1 MRQWRHGGWRS
12 VAVAGVGA
20 AGLPAAVYASFW
32 AGLAT
37 FQPLLSQTGRLVWSP
52 GTLLVLLGRTSGDG
66 RFDVPVRVTLFA
78 VWLAVM
84 TWVLSKRNLDSRMHI
99 AANGALI
106 LLSSLLLLSTAM
118 FAHYLVPAVA
128 LAAVSGSQRL
138 GRVVVGLSIRSPAAD
153 ARAPLCL
160 AVGNCRRGRGCLQPA
175 TCALSARAPISAV
188 GCRCTPPG

>member
-12 VAVAGVGA
+12 VAVAGVAA
-20 AGLPAAVYASFW
+20 AGLTAAVYAPFW

-52 GTLLVLLGRTSGDG
+52 GTLLVLLGRASGGG
-66 RFDVPVRVTLFA
+66 RCDVPVRVTLFA

-138 GRVVVGLSIRSPAAD
+138 ERLVLWLSIGSLAAYAVEPLD
-153 ARAPLCL
+153 LAIGNRWIGSVCYPLPRGALHPGPAPL
-160 AVGNCRRGRGCLQPA
+160 
-175 TCALSARAPISAV
+175 
-188 GCRCTPPG
+188 PPPPRP